1 MGDIFFPLKVRKD
14 GLLEDA
20 IINAKK
26 IGGLETGFKKM
37 VCSKNG
43 QEHKES
49 KLRNLGKWFSRE
61 EMVKWGRKCK

>member
-37 VCSKNG
+37 VCSKSG
-43 QEHKES
+43 QEHKDGAWES
-49 KLRNLGKWFSRE
+49 E
-61 EMVKWGRKCK
+61 EAWESDF